1 LASLQK
7 TKERVLI
14 MTVTRDFKETIQAK
28 ALKDPE
34 FRKGLLTESIESM
47 LEGDIETGKSLMR
60 DYINATLGFEKLA
73 SIINKPTKSLMRMLS
88 SKGNP
93 TAQNLFIMVHTLKQQ
108 ENVTF
113 QVSTL

>member
-1 LASLQK
+1 MA
-7 TKERVLI
+7 I
-14 MTVTRDFKETIQAK
+14 TRDFKETIQAR

-34 FRKGLLTESIESM
+34 FRKGLLSESVENM

-73 SIINKPTKSLMRMLS
+73 SMTDKSPKSLMRMFS

-93 TAQNLFIMVHTLKQQ
+93 TAQNLFVVLRTLTQQ
-108 ENVTF
+108 ENVQF
-113 QVSTL
+113 QVNTL